1 MPDTTLPAVAST
13 TTRSNGRT
21 TAAVSSEKSD
31 PRKLHFVLQ
40 GKGGVG
46 KTLVSLLL
54 AQAIAGRGQPVTC
67 VDTDPVNASLS
78 SLSPMNAERVSIF
91 QGKRVD
97 TRALDLFVER
107 LLNEDSH
114 FVIDNGASSFVPV
127 SHYLLENDV
136 ISMMLEEE
144 RQPVI
149 HSVVTGGPAMLDTVK
164 GLTSLL
170 ADFPASARLV
180 VWLNEYFGPIVNAQG
195 RPFEDL
201 PAYSDSKER
210 IFALVRLPMVSEE
223 ANSDLRDMMAKRMTF
238 EQALARDNT
247 SILRVQ
253 KSRLFRFRETIWP
266 AIERVI

>member
-1 MPDTTLPAVAST
+1 
-13 TTRSNGRT
+13 
-21 TAAVSSEKSD
+21 
-31 PRKLHFVLQ
+31 VLQ